1 MKGENQMDQSQ
12 SVLDCITV
20 LYDQLFDAEK
30 KIAKFILNN
39 PKKVVDMTVSELAEI
54 SDVSIASVSRFC
66 RKVGLKGF
74 AQLKISLAQELVVDT
89 HKSGEISNDIS
100 VDNIPQSLQNI
111 LANKIT
117 ELKQTVNLIN
127 TDEFREILEGIRDAS
142 RVQVIAVGNTIPV
155 AIDAAFKF
163 NELGI
168 PTTAGTIW
176 ETQLSYSFTLG
187 KGDVLIAISN
197 SGESDKVL
205 EAVKIA
211 NNNKAMTIGIT
222 NSPHS
227 AIGEEVQYHIT
238 TATREKLFLDEFCF
252 SRVSASTVIE
262 IIFLFLT
269 EMIENSHKSMIK
281 CEEMFAVDKR

>member
-1 MKGENQMDQSQ
+1 MKGENQMNQSQ

-54 SDVSIASVSRFC
+54 SGVSIASVSRFC

-74 AQLKISLAQELVVDT
+74 AQLKISLAQELVDT

-211 NNNKAMTIGIT
+211 NHNKAMTIGIT

>member
-1 MKGENQMDQSQ
+1 MKGENQMNQSQ

-74 AQLKISLAQELVVDT
+74 AQLKISLAQELVDT

-100 VDNIPQSLQNI
+100 VDNSPQSLQNI

>member
-1 MKGENQMDQSQ
+1 MKGENQMNQSQ

-74 AQLKISLAQELVVDT
+74 AQLKISLAQELVDT

-127 TDEFREILEGIRDAS
+127 TDEFREILEGIRDSS

-211 NNNKAMTIGIT
+211 NHNKVMTIGIT

>member
-1 MKGENQMDQSQ
+1 ME
-12 SVLDCITV
+12 SVLDNITV

-30 KIAKFILNN
+30 KIAKYILNN
-39 PKKVVDMTVSELAEI
+39 PKEVVDMTVSELAQT

-74 AQLKISLAQELVVDT
+74 AQLKISLAQELVDT
-89 HKSGEISNDIS
+89 HKSGEVSNEITLED
-100 VDNIPQSLQNI
+100 IPQSLQNI

-117 ELKQTVNLIN
+117 ELKQTVNQIN
-127 TDEFREILEGIRDAS
+127 TDEFKAILEGIRDAS
-142 RVQVIAVGNTIPV
+142 RVQVVAVGNTIPV

-211 NNNKAMTIGIT
+211 NKNGAMTLGIT
-222 NSPHS
+222 NSAHS
-227 AIGEEVQYHIT
+227 AIGEEVQYYIT

-252 SRVSASTVIE
+252 SRVSAMTVIE
-262 IIFLFLT
+262 VIFLFLT
-269 EMIENSHKSMIK
+269 VMVENAHKSMIQ

>member
-1 MKGENQMDQSQ
+1 MKGENQMNQSQ
-12 SVLDCITV
+12 SALDCITV

-74 AQLKISLAQELVVDT
+74 AQLKISLAQELVDT

>member
-1 MKGENQMDQSQ
+1 MKGENQMNHSQ

-74 AQLKISLAQELVVDT
+74 AQLKISLAQELVDT
-89 HKSGEISNDIS
+89 NKSGEISNDIS

-127 TDEFREILEGIRDAS
+127 TDEFREILEGIRDSS

-211 NNNKAMTIGIT
+211 NHNKAMTIGIT

>member
-1 MKGENQMDQSQ
+1 MKGENQMNQSQ

-74 AQLKISLAQELVVDT
+74 AQLKISLAQELVDT

-238 TATREKLFLDEFCF
+238 TATREKLFRDEFCF

>member
-1 MKGENQMDQSQ
+1 MIHQQDYTAYQTYAL
-12 SVLDCITV
+12 LDFNIS
-20 LYDQLFDAEK
+20 FEK
-30 KIAKFILNN
+30 
-39 PKKVVDMTVSELAEI
+39 
-54 SDVSIASVSRFC
+54 DVPA
-66 RKVGLKGF
+66 
-74 AQLKISLAQELVVDT
+74 D
-89 HKSGEISNDIS
+89 DIS

-127 TDEFREILEGIRDAS
+127 TDEFKEILEGIKDAS

-211 NNNKAMTIGIT
+211 NKNGAMTIGIT

-269 EMIENSHKSMIK
+269 EMIENSHKSMIQ

>member
-1 MKGENQMDQSQ
+1 MKGENQMNQSQ

-74 AQLKISLAQELVVDT
+74 AQLKISLAQELVDT
-89 HKSGEISNDIS
+89 HKSGEVSNDIS

-111 LANKIT
+111 LANKVT
-117 ELKQTVNLIN
+117 ELKQTVNLID

>member
-1 MKGENQMDQSQ
+1 MAQSQ

-30 KIAKFILNN
+30 KIAKIILNN
-39 PKKVVDMTVSELAEI
+39 PKEVVDMTVSELAEI

-74 AQLKISLAQELVVDT
+74 AQLKISLAQELVDT

-127 TDEFREILEGIRDAS
+127 TDEFREILEGIKDAS

-155 AIDAAFKF
+155 AIDASFKF

-227 AIGEEVQYHIT
+227 AIGEEVQYQIT

>member
-1 MKGENQMDQSQ
+1 MKGENQMNQSQ

-74 AQLKISLAQELVVDT
+74 ALLKISLAQELVDK
-89 HKSGEISNDIS
+89 HKSGEVSNDIS

>member
-1 MKGENQMDQSQ
+1 MAQSQ

-30 KIAKFILNN
+30 KIAKIILNN
-39 PKKVVDMTVSELAEI
+39 PKEVVDMTVSELAEI

-74 AQLKISLAQELVVDT
+74 AQLKISLAQELVDT

-127 TDEFREILEGIRDAS
+127 TDEFREILEGIKDAS

-155 AIDAAFKF
+155 AIDASFKF

>member
-1 MKGENQMDQSQ
+1 MNQSQ

-74 AQLKISLAQELVVDT
+74 AQLKISLAQELVDT

-262 IIFLFLT
+262 IIFLF
-269 EMIENSHKSMIK
+269 
-281 CEEMFAVDKR
+281 

>member
-1 MKGENQMDQSQ
+1 MKGENQMNQSQ

-74 AQLKISLAQELVVDT
+74 AQLKISLAQELVDT

-155 AIDAAFKF
+155 AIDATFKF

-269 EMIENSHKSMIK
+269 GMVENSHKSMIK

>member
-1 MKGENQMDQSQ
+1 MKGENQMNQSQ

-39 PKKVVDMTVSELAEI
+39 PKKVVDMTVSQLAEI

-74 AQLKISLAQELVVDT
+74 AQLKISLAQELVDT

>member
-1 MKGENQMDQSQ
+1 MKGENQMNQSQ

-39 PKKVVDMTVSELAEI
+39 PEKVVDMTVSELAEI

-74 AQLKISLAQELVVDT
+74 AQLKISLAQELVDT
-89 HKSGEISNDIS
+89 HKSGEVSNDIS

-111 LANKIT
+111 LTNKVT

>member
-1 MKGENQMDQSQ
+1 MG
-12 SVLDCITV
+12 SVLDNITV

-30 KIAKFILNN
+30 KIAKYILNN
-39 PKKVVDMTVSELAEI
+39 PKEVVDMTVSELAQT

-74 AQLKISLAQELVVDT
+74 AQLKISLAQELVDT
-89 HKSGEISNDIS
+89 HKSGEVSNEIS
-100 VDNIPQSLQNI
+100 VEDIPQSLQNI

-117 ELKQTVNLIN
+117 ELKQTVNQIN
-127 TDEFREILEGIRDAS
+127 TDEFKAILEGIRDAS
-142 RVQVIAVGNTIPV
+142 RVQVVAVGNTIPV

-176 ETQLSYSFTLG
+176 ETQLSYSFTFTLG

-211 NNNKAMTIGIT
+211 NKNGAMTLGIT
-222 NSPHS
+222 NSAHS

-252 SRVSASTVIE
+252 SRVSAMTVIE
-262 IIFLFLT
+262 VIFLFLT
-269 EMIENSHKSMIK
+269 VMVENAHKSMIQ

>member
-1 MKGENQMDQSQ
+1 MNHSQ

-39 PKKVVDMTVSELAEI
+39 PKKVVDMTVSELSEI

-74 AQLKISLAQELVVDT
+74 AQLKISLAQELVDT

-155 AIDAAFKF
+155 AIDAAFKL

>member
-12 SVLDCITV
+12 SVLDRITV

-66 RKVGLKGF
+66 RKVGLKWF
-74 AQLKISLAQELVVDT
+74 AQLKISLAQELVES

-100 VDNIPQSLQNI
+100 VNNIPQSLQNI

-117 ELKQTVNLIN
+117 ELKQTVNQIN
-127 TDEFREILEGIRDAS
+127 TDEFREILEGIKDAS
-142 RVQVIAVGNTIPV
+142 RVQVIAEGNTIPV

-187 KGDVLIAISN
+187 RGDVLIAISN

-211 NNNKAMTIGIT
+211 NKNGAMTIGIT

>member
-1 MKGENQMDQSQ
+1 MKGENQMNQSQ

-74 AQLKISLAQELVVDT
+74 AQLKISLAQELVDT
-89 HKSGEISNDIS
+89 NKSGEISNDIS

-127 TDEFREILEGIRDAS
+127 TDEFREILEGIRDSS

>member
-1 MKGENQMDQSQ
+1 MKGENQMNQSQ

-74 AQLKISLAQELVVDT
+74 AQLKISLAQELVES

-100 VDNIPQSLQNI
+100 VNNIPQSLQNI

-117 ELKQTVNLIN
+117 ELKQTVNQIN
-127 TDEFREILEGIRDAS
+127 TDEFREILEGIRDSS

>member
-1 MKGENQMDQSQ
+1 MNHSQ

-74 AQLKISLAQELVVDT
+74 AQLKISLAQELVDT
-89 HKSGEISNDIS
+89 HKSGEVSNDIS

-117 ELKQTVNLIN
+117 ELKQTGNLIN

-252 SRVSASTVIE
+252 SRVSASAVIE
-262 IIFLFLT
+262 IICLFLT

>member
-1 MKGENQMDQSQ
+1 MNQSQ

-74 AQLKISLAQELVVDT
+74 AQLKISLAQELVDT

-142 RVQVIAVGNTIPV
+142 RVQVIVVGNTIPV

-187 KGDVLIAISN
+187 NGDVLIAISN

>member
-1 MKGENQMDQSQ
+1 M
-12 SVLDCITV
+12 
-20 LYDQLFDAEK
+20 
-30 KIAKFILNN
+30 
-39 PKKVVDMTVSELAEI
+39 
-54 SDVSIASVSRFC
+54 
-66 RKVGLKGF
+66 GLKGF
-74 AQLKISLAQELVVDT
+74 AQLKISLAQELVDT
-89 HKSGEISNDIS
+89 HKSGEVSNDIS

>member
-1 MKGENQMDQSQ
+1 MKGENQMNQSQ

-74 AQLKISLAQELVVDT
+74 AQLKISLAQELVDT
-89 HKSGEISNDIS
+89 HKSGEVSNDIS

-111 LANKIT
+111 LANKVT
-117 ELKQTVNLIN
+117 ELKQTVNLID

-155 AIDAAFKF
+155 AIDAAFKL

>member
-1 MKGENQMDQSQ
+1 MKGENQMNQSQ

-74 AQLKISLAQELVVDT
+74 AQLKISLAQELVDT

-111 LANKIT
+111 LAHKIT

>member
-1 MKGENQMDQSQ
+1 MKGENQMNQSQ

-74 AQLKISLAQELVVDT
+74 AQLKISLAQELVDT
-89 HKSGEISNDIS
+89 HKSGEVSNDIS

-127 TDEFREILEGIRDAS
+127 TDEFKEILEGIRDAS

-222 NSPHS
+222 NSPRS

>member
-74 AQLKISLAQELVVDT
+74 AQLKISLAQELVDT

-127 TDEFREILEGIRDAS
+127 TDEFREILEGIRDSS

-222 NSPHS
+222 NSSHS

>member
-1 MKGENQMDQSQ
+1 MKGENQMNQSQ

-39 PKKVVDMTVSELAEI
+39 PEKVVDMTVSELAEI

-74 AQLKISLAQELVVDT
+74 AQLKISLAQELVDT
-89 HKSGEISNDIS
+89 HKSGEVSNDIS

-127 TDEFREILEGIRDAS
+127 TDEFREILEGIRDSS

-211 NNNKAMTIGIT
+211 NHNKAMTIGIT

>member
-1 MKGENQMDQSQ
+1 MKGENQMNQSQ
-12 SVLDCITV
+12 SVLDCITF

-74 AQLKISLAQELVVDT
+74 AQLKISLAQELVDT

-127 TDEFREILEGIRDAS
+127 TDEFREILEGIRDSS

>member
-1 MKGENQMDQSQ
+1 MKGENQMNQSQ

-39 PKKVVDMTVSELAEI
+39 PKQVVDMTVSELAEI

-74 AQLKISLAQELVVDT
+74 AQLKISLAQELVDT
-89 HKSGEISNDIS
+89 HKSGEVSNDIS

-111 LANKIT
+111 LANKVT

>member
-1 MKGENQMDQSQ
+1 MKGENQMNQSQ

-30 KIAKFILNN
+30 KIAKIILNN
-39 PKKVVDMTVSELAEI
+39 PKEVVDMTVSELAEM

-74 AQLKISLAQELVVDT
+74 AQLKISLAQELVDT
-89 HKSGEISNDIS
+89 HKSGELSNDIS

-155 AIDAAFKF
+155 AIDASFKF

>member
-1 MKGENQMDQSQ
+1 MKGENQMNQSQ

-54 SDVSIASVSRFC
+54 SNVSIASVSRFC

-74 AQLKISLAQELVVDT
+74 AQLKISLAQELVDT
-89 HKSGEISNDIS
+89 HKSGEVSNDIS

-111 LANKIT
+111 LANKVT

>member
-1 MKGENQMDQSQ
+1 MKGELKMG
-12 SVLDCITV
+12 SVLDNITV

-30 KIAKFILNN
+30 KIAKYILNN
-39 PKKVVDMTVSELAEI
+39 PKEVVDMTVSELAET

-74 AQLKISLAQELVVDT
+74 AQLKISLAQELVDT
-89 HKSGEISNDIS
+89 HKSGEVSNEIS
-100 VDNIPQSLQNI
+100 VEDIPQSLQNI

-117 ELKQTVNLIN
+117 ELKQTVNQIN
-127 TDEFREILEGIRDAS
+127 TDEFKAILEGIRDAS
-142 RVQVIAVGNTIPV
+142 RVQVVAVGNTIPV

-187 KGDVLIAISN
+187 KGDLLIAISN
-197 SGESDKVL
+197 SGEVL

-211 NNNKAMTIGIT
+211 NKNGAMTLGIT
-222 NSPHS
+222 NSAHS

-252 SRVSASTVIE
+252 SRVSAMTVIE

-269 EMIENSHKSMIK
+269 VMVENAHKSMIQ

>member
-1 MKGENQMDQSQ
+1 MNQPQ
-12 SVLDCITV
+12 SVLDRITA

-30 KIAKFILNN
+30 KIAKFILSH
-39 PKKVVDMTVSELAEI
+39 PKDAVNMTVSELADI

-66 RKVGLKGF
+66 KKVGLKGF
-74 AQLKISLAQELVVDT
+74 AQLKISLAQEVANT
-89 HKSGEISNDIS
+89 HGGENISNEILLD
-100 VDNIPQSLQNI
+100 DIPQSLQNI

-117 ELKQTVNLIN
+117 ELKQTVNQIN
-127 TDEFREILEGIRDAS
+127 TKEFGEILKSIQFS
-142 RVQVIAVGNTIPV
+142 KRVQVVAVGNTIPV
-155 AIDAAFKF
+155 ALDAAFKF

-168 PTTAGTIW
+168 PTTAGSIW
-176 ETQLSYSFTLG
+176 ETQLSYAYTLG

-197 SGESDKVL
+197 SGESNKVY
-205 EAVKIA
+205 EAVEIA
-211 NNNKAMTIGIT
+211 NSNGATTIGIT
-222 NSPHS
+222 NNKHS
-227 AIGEEVQYHIT
+227 AIGEAVKYHIT

-269 EMIENSHKSMIK
+269 VAIENSHKSMIK

>member
-1 MKGENQMDQSQ
+1 MKGENQMNQSQ

-74 AQLKISLAQELVVDT
+74 AQLKISLAQELVDT

-127 TDEFREILEGIRDAS
+127 TDEFRKILEGIRDSS